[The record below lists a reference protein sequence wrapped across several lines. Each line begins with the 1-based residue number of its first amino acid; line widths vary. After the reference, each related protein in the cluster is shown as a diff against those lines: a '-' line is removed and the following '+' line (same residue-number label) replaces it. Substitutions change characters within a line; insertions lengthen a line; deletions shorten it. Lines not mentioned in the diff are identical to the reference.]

1 MQIILCGPFDDD
13 EPIPYGRCS
22 CSYACGSRERV
33 RGDASL
39 VEMCASLSAPPR
51 LYLLFYLQSKK
62 TISSNILLKYNTSYA
77 KNKWLSCVI
86 LAFFTAQKRPVIP
99 SFFHKYQNKTGTF
112 IFIHRVIQSKKSSPQ
127 VVEKVINISVD
138 NYENMNSTLLIR

>member
-1 MQIILCGPFDDD
+1 MQWMNAPAPFRKKPLIKIVADFMQIILCGPFDDD

-77 KNKWLSCVI
+77 KNK
-86 LAFFTAQKRPVIP
+86 
-99 SFFHKYQNKTGTF
+99 
-112 IFIHRVIQSKKSSPQ
+112 
-127 VVEKVINISVD
+127 
-138 NYENMNSTLLIR
+138 

>member
-1 MQIILCGPFDDD
+1 MVADFMQIILCGPFDDD

-77 KNKWLSCVI
+77 KNK
-86 LAFFTAQKRPVIP
+86 
-99 SFFHKYQNKTGTF
+99 
-112 IFIHRVIQSKKSSPQ
+112 
-127 VVEKVINISVD
+127 
-138 NYENMNSTLLIR
+138 

>member
-22 CSYACGSRERV
+22 CSYACGSRERA

-86 LAFFTAQKRPVIP
+86 LAFFTAQKRPVTP
-99 SFFHKYQNKTGTF
+99 VFSTSTKTKLGTF

-138 NYENMNSTLLIR
+138 NYENMTSTLLIR

>member
-39 VEMCASLSAPPR
+39 VEMCASLSEPPR

-86 LAFFTAQKRPVIP
+86 LAFFTAQKQPVIP
-99 SFFHKYQNKTGTF
+99 SFF
-112 IFIHRVIQSKKSSPQ
+112 PQ
-127 VVEKVINISVD
+127 VPKQNWGLL
-138 NYENMNSTLLIR
+138 YLSTELSKAKIVPHRLWKKLSTALWIIVKTWLFRF

>member
-77 KNKWLSCVI
+77 KNKWLSYVI
-86 LAFFTAQKRPVIP
+86 LAFFYCTEAASYPQ
-99 SFFHKYQNKTGTF
+99 FF
-112 IFIHRVIQSKKSSPQ
+112 PQ
-127 VVEKVINISVD
+127 VPKQNWGLL
-138 NYENMNSTLLIR
+138 YLSTELSKAQRVPHRLWKKLSTALWIIVKIWLFRF